1 MVPCRPC
8 RSLDRGNNRISVLSL
23 LYASRRDPTSYHDR
37 RGLLSQRRGRLEDRT
52 CAWQTLLVI
61 MHAPA
66 RARQCLSKTE
76 KLNQIP
82 GVGLFGLEVRLG
94 GGLEAPFDGR
104 VGRGGEGVRLGLCLH
119 WLPALFVEH
128 VVLEEE
134 LRGGDI
140 PRPSEALA
148 CNQRSSEEGCAI
160 KGRCVSHLQEEA
172 EVRDVHGKAEAA
184 VDKAHVADSALGVV
198 DD

>member
-1 MVPCRPC
+1 MKGSYFLPRSPRSSFAATGQTRRPHMC
-8 RSLDRGNNRISVLSL
+8 MAMS
-23 LYASRRDPTSYHDR
+23 
-37 RGLLSQRRGRLEDRT
+37 
-52 CAWQTLLVI
+52 LLVI

-94 GGLEAPFDGR
+94 GGLEATFDGR

-134 LRGGDI
+134 LRGGDTQ
-140 PRPSEALA
+140 RRSEAIA
-148 CNQRSSEEGCAI
+148 GNQRQVHAI
-160 KGRCVSHLQEEA
+160 REDQRKAAQSKTLPVAPARREKSKRRTWQGRSRC
-172 EVRDVHGKAEAA
+172 
-184 VDKAHVADSALGVV
+184 
-198 DD
+198 

>member
-1 MVPCRPC
+1 
-8 RSLDRGNNRISVLSL
+8 
-23 LYASRRDPTSYHDR
+23 
-37 RGLLSQRRGRLEDRT
+37 
-52 CAWQTLLVI
+52 

-148 CNQRSSEEGCAI
+148 CNQRSSEALACNQRSSEIIRDHQRHLHAI
-160 KGRCVSHLQEEA
+160 
-172 EVRDVHGKAEAA
+172 RDHQRQLHAIRDHQRKAAQSKA
-184 VDKAHVADSALGVV
+184 VACRTCKKRQKYETYMARPKPLLTRLT
-198 DD
+198 